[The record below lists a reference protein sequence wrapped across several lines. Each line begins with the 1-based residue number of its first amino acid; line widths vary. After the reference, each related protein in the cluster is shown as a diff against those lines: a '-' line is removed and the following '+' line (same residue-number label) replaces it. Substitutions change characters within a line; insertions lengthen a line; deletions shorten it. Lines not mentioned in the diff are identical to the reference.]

1 MHQRSGPLRGS
12 ILLSRLCRLCAGDG
26 GESGTLPR
34 AQEYGN
40 WLLGNFSSVEEV
52 KANFDKVVIVPVVV
66 AQIKQAPPVHFVVHY
81 RAGKS
86 VVIEPIDGGLK
97 IYDDPLRVM
106 ANSPT
111 FDWHMTNLSNYIN
124 LSVLN
129 VPPVQLS
136 GLKLAQFGQGSGLHG
151 FPGDY
156 TSPLRFVRYSRSR
169 ETVIA
174 LAGIFKGSE
183 CRIANHV

>member
-1 MHQRSGPLRGS
+1 
-12 ILLSRLCRLCAGDG
+12 
-26 GESGTLPR
+26 
-34 AQEYGN
+34 
-40 WLLGNFSSVEEV
+40 VEEV

-66 AQIKQAPPVHFVVHY
+66 AQIKQAPPVHFVVHD

-124 LSVLN
+124 L
-129 VPPVQLS
+129 
-136 GLKLAQFGQGSGLHG
+136 
-151 FPGDY
+151 
-156 TSPLRFVRYSRSR
+156 RSS
-169 ETVIA
+169 T
-174 LAGIFKGSE
+174 
-183 CRIANHV
+183 CRRSSCRG